1 MVFDIQQ
8 VFERILSL
16 GVDEEL
22 KEDMIS
28 AFDIR
33 HKNFSNTVRFFPQPF
48 TPVSVTGTDC
58 ELECKHCASHYLK
71 HMVDASSNNLE
82 NIAADLSNRGEQ
94 GMLLSGG
101 SRQDGSVPTYEQADM
116 IRSIKE
122 KYNLLLSAHTG
133 ILNRQQASELRS
145 YGLDMALVDVIGSEQ
160 TIKEV
165 YGLDRT
171 PLHYDWTL
179 AHLSNFNIRLAPH
192 IIVGLQGGEL
202 DGEFNALE
210 IVKKYDPEVVVIVVF
225 IPTDGTGYEKS
236 PKPAHNDVIRVI
248 TTARQMFQK
257 TPISLSCVRPGGK
270 YRSELDEY
278 ALLAGVDRV
287 AVPSRQCYQTA
298 EAIGLDIVEVEK
310 SCCSYGGVQ
319 VCP

>member
-1 MVFDIQQ
+1 MGFDIQQ
-8 VFERILSL
+8 VFERIQNLD

-33 HKNFSNTVRFFPQPF
+33 YENFSNTVRFFPQPF
-48 TPVSVTGTDC
+48 TPVSVTGTNC
-58 ELECKHCASHYLK
+58 ELECKHCSSHYLT
-71 HMVDASSNNLE
+71 HMVDASSNNLD
-82 NIAADLSNRGEQ
+82 NIAADFYKRGEQ

-101 SRQDGSVPTYEQADM
+101 SRQDGSVPTYEIADM
-116 IRSIKE
+116 IRTNKDR
-122 KYNLLLSAHTG
+122 YNLLLSAHTG
-133 ILNRQQASELRS
+133 ILNRQQASELMS
-145 YGLDMALVDVIGSEQ
+145 YGLDMALVDVIGSKK

-171 PLHYDWTL
+171 PLHYEWTL
-179 AHLSNFNIRLAPH
+179 SHLYNFNIRLAPH

-210 IVKKYDPEVVVIVVF
+210 LAKKYDPEVVVIVVF
-225 IPTDGTGYEKS
+225 IPTDGTEYENKL
-236 PKPAHNDVIRVI
+236 KPDHNDVIRVI
-248 TTARQMFQK
+248 TCARQMFPK

-270 YRSELDEY
+270 YRSKLDEY

-287 AVPSRQCYQTA
+287 AVPSQQCYQTA
-298 EAIGLDIVEVEK
+298 GDIGLDIVEVEK
-310 SCCSYGGVQ
+310 SCCSYGGES
-319 VCP
+319 